1 MASTTSF
8 AAIIIGLLTTYC
20 YRVPSVLAIPDR
32 KGEYFT
38 FFYSCP
44 LHVFLI
50 LKIRVVYTSAVRRVE
65 GVTSRHV

>member
-38 FFYSCP
+38 VCFFTAVAR
-44 LHVFLI
+44 HVFVTLMI
-50 LKIRVVYTSAVRRVE
+50 QVVYTSTIRRE
-65 GVTSRHV
+65 AGV